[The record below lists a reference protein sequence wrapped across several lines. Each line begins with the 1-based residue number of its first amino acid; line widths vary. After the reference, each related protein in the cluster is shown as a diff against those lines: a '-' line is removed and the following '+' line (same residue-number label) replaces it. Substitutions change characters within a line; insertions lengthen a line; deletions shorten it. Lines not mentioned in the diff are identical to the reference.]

1 MKTKKYFMIS
11 ALVLLA
17 CSCQDEEQGGVQ
29 PTPGQDVQFG
39 VTLEQNSSRT
49 IYGTETDTGF
59 PIYWVDGDEVL
70 VFSPDCA
77 DNGGVGSANY
87 KVHVEGETQNYA
99 SSLDKTGEIGV
110 RWGDNETGDFYSV
123 YPVSSSHTKLGSD
136 YQTVTLTMPAQQ
148 DNDIV
153 TENGNKIVH
162 SDMRSCFMY
171 AKTAGVKSGETVNLK
186 YKPLSTA
193 LRFTLTGPQT
203 GDPVTITYVRIYAP
217 STTYISGTYNVDLST
232 ATDDKLPTMTIV
244 NGTGRNYVTMNA
256 ADASTG
262 AYLTLAQG
270 ETIEMNAFLLITGNT
285 VMTNDWYIEIG
296 TSSGISY
303 KKYLDTSA
311 SDDKRTLVPGMVHR
325 LTEALPSITSDE
337 WSATNWMAN
346 LQRNVYLSEIS
357 IPGAWYS
364 MHSEYQPENN
374 TITSLYQK
382 GVRAFHLDT
391 RWRATTRN
399 VFGDTYLGEPK
410 DLGVIDTDDHS
421 FNERGVLGGDKYLV
435 YPTDGNGAPSFEE
448 TLQEIVAAV
457 QSEEYMVVICTF
469 AQGSGNYAYDTN
481 ADGSDKVW
489 IHKISEICNLDEFK
503 DKVIE
508 ASQLNA
514 NSTVADVLGK
524 VIVIV
529 NTYTKTPVSGSKCFF
544 MDVPISQNSTVFQ
557 GDNYYKVPLKY
568 NNVDVSSSGITVYG
582 THAQQ
587 TNLDEDGPSGGDE
600 NDYVPTISE
609 RKNMAEKILNWSKAN
624 YSTKSND
631 VHNIWM
637 YLGLGGY
644 IYQRWGG
651 DDYTTIRDELSN
663 NFLGAKVQ
671 EMYDNNSY
679 YPIGIV
685 LLNDIAASHT
695 TGGKGLAQ
703 SILEMNNKYRKAY
716 DPNRSPV
723 DGSYINGTGNTVQS
737 AAPGYSSGM
746 KDNQTDAIGWTRS
759 R

>member
-11 ALVLLA
+11 ALALFA

-39 VTLEQNSSRT
+39 ATLEQNSSRT
-49 IYGTETDTGF
+49 IYGTEDATGF
-59 PIYWVDGDEVL
+59 PIYWVEGDEVV
-70 VFSPDCA
+70 VFSPECA
-77 DNGGVGSANY
+77 SEGGVGSATY
-87 KVHVEGETQNYA
+87 KVHVDNETQNYA
-99 SSLDKTGEIGV
+99 SSLDKTGDIGV
-110 RWGDNETGDFYSV
+110 RWGDNPTGSFYSI
-123 YPVSSSHTKLGSD
+123 YPASSLYTKIGSE
-136 YQTVTLTMPAQQ
+136 YKTATLTMPAQQ
-148 DNDIV
+148 DNNIV
-153 TENGNKIVH
+153 TENGQKIVR

-171 AKTAGVKSGETVNLK
+171 AETSGVVSGETVNLK

-217 STTYISGTYNVDLST
+217 LTTYISGTYNVDLST
-232 ATDDKLPTMTIV
+232 ATDDKLPTMTVV

-285 VMTNDWYIEIG
+285 VMTDDWYIEVG
-296 TSSGISY
+296 TGSGKSY
-303 KKYLDTSA
+303 KKYLSSTV
-311 SDDKRTLVPGMVHR
+311 SDEGRTLKPGMVHR
-325 LTEALPSITSDE
+325 LTQALPPITSDE

-374 TITSLYQK
+374 TISSLYQK

-391 RWRATTRN
+391 RWIGTRSWGALDE
-399 VFGDTYLGEPK
+399 VT
-410 DLGVIDTDDHS
+410 DLGVVDTDDHTFYQYGS
-421 FNERGVLGGDKYLV
+421 LIKGDKYLTTDA
-435 YPTDGNGAPSFEE
+435 PTFEK
-448 TLQEIVAAV
+448 TLKDIVAAS

-469 AQGSGNYAYDTN
+469 AQGSGNYAYGTN

-489 IHKISEICNLDEFK
+489 IHKISEICNSDEFK

-514 NSTVADVLGK
+514 NSTVADVLNK

-529 NTYTKTPVSGSKCFF
+529 NTYTETPVSGSKCFF
-544 MDVPISQNSTVFQ
+544 MNIPISQNSTVFQ
-557 GDNYYKVPLKY
+557 GDNYYKVPLMY
-568 NNVDVSSSGITVYG
+568 NNEDTPSSGITVYG

-587 TNLDEDGPSGGDE
+587 TAYDADGSTTD
-600 NDYVPTISE
+600 NDNGYVPTISE
-609 RKNMAEKILNWSKAN
+609 RKDMAEKILGWSKAN

-644 IYQRWGG
+644 VYERGG
-651 DDYTTIRDELSN
+651 DDYATIRDELSN

-671 EMYDNNSY
+671 EMYNNNSY

-695 TGGKGLAQ
+695 TGGMGLAQ

-746 KDNQTDAIGWTRS
+746 KDNQTDAIGWTRC

>member
-17 CSCQDEEQGGVQ
+17 CSCRDEEQGGVQ

-39 VTLEQNSSRT
+39 ATLEKNSSRT
-49 IYGTETDTGF
+49 IYGPENDTGF

-110 RWGDNETGDFYSV
+110 RWGNNETGDFYSV
-123 YPVSSSHTKLGSD
+123 YPVSSSHTKLGGD
-136 YQTVTLTMPAQQ
+136 YKTVTLTMPAQQ

-162 SDMRSCFMY
+162 PDMRSCFMY

-232 ATDDKLPTMTIV
+232 ATDDKLPTMTLV
-244 NGTGRNYVTMNA
+244 DGTGRNYVTMNA

-270 ETIEMNAFLLITGNT
+270 ETIEMNAFLLIAQNT
-285 VMTNDWYIEIG
+285 IMTDDWYIEIG
-296 TSSGISY
+296 TGSGKSY

-325 LTEALPSITSDE
+325 LTQALPPITSDE
-337 WSATNWMAN
+337 WSAANWMAN

-374 TITSLYQK
+374 TISSLYQK

-391 RWRATTRN
+391 RWRGYKSFVGTL
-399 VFGDTYLGEPK
+399 VGDPV
-410 DLGVIDTDDHS
+410 DLGVVDTDEHT
-421 FNERGVLGGDKYLV
+421 FYENGIGLKGGKYLDYV
-435 YPTDGNGAPSFEE
+435 SGAPSFESVLE
-448 TLQEIVAAV
+448 KITECIQPD
-457 QSEEYMVVICTF
+457 EYMVVICTF
-469 AQGSGNYAYDTN
+469 AQGSGNYEYETTS
-481 ADGSDKVW
+481 DGTKKVW
-489 IHKISEICNLDEFK
+489 IHKISEICNLDKFK

-508 ASQLNA
+508 ASQLNE
-514 NSTVADVLGK
+514 NSTVADALGR
-524 VIVIV
+524 VIVMV
-529 NTYTKTPVSGSKCFF
+529 NTYTDTPVSGSKCFF
-544 MDVPISQNSTVFQ
+544 MNIPISQNSDRFQ
-557 GDNYYKVPLKY
+557 GDNFYKEYLKY
-568 NNVDVSSSGITVYG
+568 NNDTQSGIQVYG

-587 TNLDEDGPSGGDE
+587 TAYDSDGPSGGDN
-600 NDYVPTISE
+600 NDYVPTISQ
-609 RKNMAEKILNWSKAN
+609 RKDMAGKILEWSKRN
-624 YSTKSND
+624 YNSQSNGT
-631 VHNIWM
+631 HNIWI
-637 YLGLGGY
+637 YLGMGGY
-644 IYQRWGG
+644 VYERGG
-651 DDYTTIRDELSN
+651 DDYATIRDELSN
-663 NFLGAKVQ
+663 NFIGAKVQ
-671 EMYDNNSY
+671 EMYDNNSF

-685 LLNDIAASHT
+685 LMNDVIASHT
-695 TGGKGLAQ
+695 TGGYGLAQ

-716 DPNRSPV
+716 DPDRSPV
-723 DGSYINGTGNTVQS
+723 DGSYINGSNGVQS

-746 KDNQTDAIGWTRS
+746 KDNQTDAIGWTRC

>member
-1 MKTKKYFMIS
+1 MIS
-11 ALVLLA
+11 ALALFA

-39 VTLEQNSSRT
+39 ATLEQNSSRT
-49 IYGTETDTGF
+49 IYGTEDATGF
-59 PIYWVDGDEVL
+59 PIYWVEGDEVV
-70 VFSPDCA
+70 VFSPECA
-77 DNGGVGSANY
+77 SEGGVGSATY
-87 KVHVEGETQNYA
+87 KVHVDNETQNYA
-99 SSLDKTGEIGV
+99 SSLDKTGDIGV
-110 RWGDNETGDFYSV
+110 RWGDNPTGSFYSI
-123 YPVSSSHTKLGSD
+123 YPASSLYTKIGSE
-136 YQTVTLTMPAQQ
+136 YKTATLTMPAQQ
-148 DNDIV
+148 DNNIV
-153 TENGNKIVH
+153 TENGQKIVR

-171 AKTAGVKSGETVNLK
+171 AETSGVVSGETVNLK

-217 STTYISGTYNVDLST
+217 LTTYISGTYNVDLST
-232 ATDDKLPTMTIV
+232 ATDDKLPTMTVV

-285 VMTNDWYIEIG
+285 VMTDDWYIEVG
-296 TSSGISY
+296 TGSGKSY
-303 KKYLDTSA
+303 KKYLSSTV
-311 SDDKRTLVPGMVHR
+311 SDEGRTLKPGMVHR
-325 LTEALPSITSDE
+325 LTQALPPITSDE

-374 TITSLYQK
+374 TISSLYQK

-391 RWRATTRN
+391 RWIGTRSWGALDE
-399 VFGDTYLGEPK
+399 VT
-410 DLGVIDTDDHS
+410 DLGVVDTDDHTFYQYGS
-421 FNERGVLGGDKYLV
+421 LIKGDKYLTTDA
-435 YPTDGNGAPSFEE
+435 PTFEK
-448 TLQEIVAAV
+448 TLKDIVAAS

-469 AQGSGNYAYDTN
+469 AQGSGNYAYGTN

-489 IHKISEICNLDEFK
+489 IHKISEICNSDEFK

-514 NSTVADVLGK
+514 NSTVADVLNK

-529 NTYTKTPVSGSKCFF
+529 NTYTETPVSGSKCFF
-544 MDVPISQNSTVFQ
+544 MNIPISQNSTVFQ
-557 GDNYYKVPLKY
+557 GDNYYKVPLMY
-568 NNVDVSSSGITVYG
+568 NNEDTPSSGITVYG

-587 TNLDEDGPSGGDE
+587 TAYDADGSTTD
-600 NDYVPTISE
+600 NDNGYVPTISE
-609 RKNMAEKILNWSKAN
+609 RKDMAEKILGWSKAN

-644 IYQRWGG
+644 VYERGG
-651 DDYTTIRDELSN
+651 DDYATIRDELSN

-671 EMYDNNSY
+671 EMYNNNSY

-695 TGGKGLAQ
+695 TGGMGLAQ

-746 KDNQTDAIGWTRS
+746 KDNQTDAIGWTRC